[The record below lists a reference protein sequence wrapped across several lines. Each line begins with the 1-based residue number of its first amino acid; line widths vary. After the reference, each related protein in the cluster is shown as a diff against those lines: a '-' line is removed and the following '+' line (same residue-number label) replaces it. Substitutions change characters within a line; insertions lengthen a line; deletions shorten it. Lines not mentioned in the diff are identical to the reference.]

1 MIDKVLVI
9 LFSMAY
15 LGVEVYQ
22 QVRQRKRGGD
32 ATRDRA
38 DRGSLIVLYVGI
50 AIGYSMAFALSFSKA
65 GRLPGDQPLWLLV
78 GAVLIVAGLLVRR
91 GAMRTLSELF
101 TFEVEIAGDHRLVE
115 SGIYR
120 RIRHPGYLGQI
131 LVFLGAAVAL
141 ANALGVVAML
151 VATLV
156 AFGWRIRVEEAA
168 LAARFGDAYEAYR
181 RRTSRLVPGI
191 Y

>member
-1 MIDKVLVI
+1 MIDKFLVV

-22 QVRQRKRGGD
+22 QVKQRRRGGG
-32 ATRDRA
+32 APRDRA
-38 DRGSLIVLYVGI
+38 DRGSLIVLYTGI
-50 AIGYSMAFALSFSKA
+50 AVGYSTAFTLSFAKV
-65 GRLPGDQPLWLLV
+65 GRLPGDQPLWLFV
-78 GAVLIVAGLLVRR
+78 GAALIVVGLLIRR
-91 GAMRTLSELF
+91 RAMRTLDELF
-101 TFEVEIAGDHRLVE
+101 TFEVEIQGDHRLVE
-115 SGIYR
+115 TGLYR
-120 RIRHPGYLGQI
+120 RIRHPGYLGQL
-131 LVFLGAAVAL
+131 LVFLGPAVAL